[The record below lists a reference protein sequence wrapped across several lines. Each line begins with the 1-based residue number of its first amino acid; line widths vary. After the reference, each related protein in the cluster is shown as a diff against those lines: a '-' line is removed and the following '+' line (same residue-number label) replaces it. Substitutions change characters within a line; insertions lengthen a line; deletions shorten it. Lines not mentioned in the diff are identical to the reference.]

1 VSFAYFT
8 LSGTK
13 VQIKI
18 ETTKENQRI
27 LGDRQAWRSGQQFY
41 PEDSSCG
48 GRDAEMMVDAMT
60 NEP

>member
-18 ETTKENQRI
+18 ETAKEMRSF
-27 LGDRQAWRSGQQFY
+27 LRREGDAKFRELKTIVLS
-41 PEDSSCG
+41 
-48 GRDAEMMVDAMT
+48 
-60 NEP
+60 